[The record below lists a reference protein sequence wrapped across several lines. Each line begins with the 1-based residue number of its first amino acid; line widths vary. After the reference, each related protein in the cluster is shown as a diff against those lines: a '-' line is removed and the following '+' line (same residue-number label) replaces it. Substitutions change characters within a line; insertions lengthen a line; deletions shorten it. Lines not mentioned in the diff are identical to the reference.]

1 MHRHQFTK
9 LQTKI
14 TFQNRT
20 GGEAISIATKGN
32 LRPNSSPS
40 DEERPKFRRILASP
54 LDHGAR
60 KAAPE
65 EELTEVLVVPLPRDP
80 EFQRPPHAP
89 SPSPNAGTAAGA
101 AATARNTTTDSAPRI
116 GRG

>member
-20 GGEAISIATKGN
+20 GGDAISIATKGN

-60 KAAPE
+60 KARPGEGANQGSS
-65 EELTEVLVVPLPRDP
+65 VPLSRDP
-80 EFQRPPHAP
+80 EFERPPRTITKP
-89 SPSPNAGTAAGA
+89 
-101 AATARNTTTDSAPRI
+101 
-116 GRG
+116 

>member
-1 MHRHQFTK
+1 M
-9 LQTKI
+9 
-14 TFQNRT
+14 FQNRT
-20 GGEAISIATKGN
+20 GGDAILIATKGN

-60 KAAPE
+60 KARPGEGANQGSS
-65 EELTEVLVVPLPRDP
+65 VPLPRDP

>member
-20 GGEAISIATKGN
+20 GGDAISIATKGN
-32 LRPNSSPS
+32 LRPNSPPS
-40 DEERPKFRRILASP
+40 DEERPKFRRILTSP

-60 KAAPE
+60 KARPGEGANQGSS
-65 EELTEVLVVPLPRDP
+65 VPLPRDP
-80 EFQRPPHAP
+80 EFERPPRTITKP
-89 SPSPNAGTAAGA
+89 
-101 AATARNTTTDSAPRI
+101 
-116 GRG
+116 